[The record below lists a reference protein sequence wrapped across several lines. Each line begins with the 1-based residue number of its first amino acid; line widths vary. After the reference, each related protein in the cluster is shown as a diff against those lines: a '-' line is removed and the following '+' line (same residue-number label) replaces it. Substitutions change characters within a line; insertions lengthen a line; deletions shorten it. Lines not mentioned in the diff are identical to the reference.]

1 MRYIHLVFWN
11 IVYLALLGWVTTVGA
26 AFDTLSRGLAAR
38 TAEGPFFCAQ
48 LQSSGGDDDAMIF
61 AFVIFA
67 VPLAVRIIRTGRA
80 FAGYELALVWGCAGV
95 GGVALWL
102 ASLECAEV
110 FYTAFAVPDPALAST
125 LIAVPVL
132 CGLGWARYRRRV

>member
-11 IVYLALLGWVTTVGA
+11 LLYLALLGWVTTVGA
-26 AFDTLSRGLAAR
+26 AFDALSRGLTAR
-38 TAEGPFFCAQ
+38 TTEWPFLCAE

-61 AFVIFA
+61 VFVIFA

-110 FYTAFAVPDPALAST
+110 FYTAFAVPDSALASI

-132 CGLGWARYRRRV
+132 CGLGWTLYRWTG